1 MIALSLF
8 SIFLACGDKSNDTSS
23 IEDTASISGE
33 TYSFEGMQ
41 FVFQSGEGF
50 ELVGDSF
57 SIDFTQDPRE
67 MRFGAGCNTHGGE
80 YEVVDGV
87 FEMAGMYATEMG
99 CEMELMDQDSWL
111 ATFFM
116 SSPSVVHDG
125 DTITFT
131 GSDATLVF
139 IDEEV
144 AIPDLQLTDITWE
157 IDSYFDGE
165 VATTYNL
172 DVSPSLY
179 FASDGTMTA
188 NLGCNGA
195 SGTYTEDSGSLTITL
210 DTITEA
216 FCEGD
221 LNTVEGHIYNVI
233 SNTPTYEI
241 DGNSITLIAGEKGIG
256 ASAVAE

>member
-8 SIFLACGDKSNDTSS
+8 SLFLACGDKSNDTSLAD
-23 IEDTASISGE
+23 DTASVSGDE
-33 TYSFEGMQ
+33 YSFEGMQ

-50 ELVGDSF
+50 DLVGDMLLLSF
-57 SIDFTQDPRE
+57 EGAPRE
-67 MRFGAGCNTHGGE
+67 MSFSAGCNTHSGE
-80 YEVVDGV
+80 YEMNEDV
-87 FEMAGMYATEMG
+87 FTMLGMYATEIG
-99 CEMELMDQDSWL
+99 CDMALMDQDSWL
-111 ATFFM
+111 ANFFM
-116 SSPSVVHDG
+116 SSPSVVHEG

-144 AIPDLQLTDITWE
+144 AIPDRALQDITWE
-157 IDSYFDGE
+157 INTYFDGE

-172 DVSPSLY
+172 DVSPSLH
-179 FASDGTMTA
+179 FASDGTVTA

-210 DTITEA
+210 DTITDA
-216 FCEGD
+216 ICEGD

-241 DGNSITLIAGEKGIG
+241 DGNSITLMAGDLGIG
-256 ASAVAE
+256 ASANAE